1 VSTSDTAAGPVAA
14 TGSASSSASSSGGF
28 DPGRAYRCSPSVA
41 LRPEPFGALV
51 YHFGTRRLSFLKTPQ
66 LVAVVSGLASHD
78 TVHAALEAADVAPA
92 QRPAYLRALAG
103 LADNGT
109 IEERP

>member
-1 VSTSDTAAGPVAA
+1 V
-14 TGSASSSASSSGGF
+14 F

-66 LVAVVSGLASHD
+66 LVAVVAGLAD
-78 TVHAALEAADVAPA
+78 QPDVHAALAAAGVEPA

-103 LADNGT
+103 LAGNGT
-109 IEERP
+109 IEPVSG

>member
-1 VSTSDTAAGPVAA
+1 V
-14 TGSASSSASSSGGF
+14 SASSPPHSRADDTAF
-28 DPGRAYRCSPSVA
+28 DPELPYRCSPSVA

-66 LVAVVSGLASHD
+66 LVDVVSGLEHHAD
-78 TVHAALEAADVAPA
+78 VHAAVEAAGVAQP

-103 LADNGT
+103 LAANGT
-109 IEERP
+109 IEERL

>member
-1 VSTSDTAAGPVAA
+1 VSTSEPVAGSAAGSVADPA
-14 TGSASSSASSSGGF
+14 F

-41 LRPEPFGALV
+41 VRPEPFGALV

-66 LVAVVSGLASHD
+66 LVTVVSGLAD
-78 TVHAALEAADVAPA
+78 QPDVHSALDAAGVDHA

-103 LADNGT
+103 LAGNGT
-109 IEERP
+109 IEERT

>member
-1 VSTSDTAAGPVAA
+1 VSISEPAAEAADPAGPVFDAV
-14 TGSASSSASSSGGF
+14 SF
-28 DPGRAYRCSPSVA
+28 DPGQPYRCSPSVA

-66 LVAVVSGLASHD
+66 LVTVVSGLADH
-78 TVHAALEAADVAPA
+78 ADVHTALDAAGVASA

-103 LADNGT
+103 LAENGT
-109 IEERP
+109 IVAR

>member
-1 VSTSDTAAGPVAA
+1 MSTDAGPAGVSQGPA
-14 TGSASSSASSSGGF
+14 F
-28 DPGRAYRCSPSVA
+28 DPDRPFRCSPSVA

-66 LVAVVSGLASHD
+66 LVDVVSGLERHPS
-78 TVHAALEAADVAPA
+78 VHAAMEAAGVEPA

-103 LADNGT
+103 LAGNGT
-109 IEERP
+109 IEERPS

>member
-1 VSTSDTAAGPVAA
+1 VSTEPDDASAPGGP
-14 TGSASSSASSSGGF
+14 GF
-28 DPGRAYRCSPSVA
+28 DPGRPFRCSPSVA

-66 LVAVVSGLASHD
+66 LVAVVSGLERHRD
-78 TVHAALEAADVAPA
+78 VHAALDAAGVEAA

-103 LADNGT
+103 LAENGT
-109 IEERP
+109 IEERQ